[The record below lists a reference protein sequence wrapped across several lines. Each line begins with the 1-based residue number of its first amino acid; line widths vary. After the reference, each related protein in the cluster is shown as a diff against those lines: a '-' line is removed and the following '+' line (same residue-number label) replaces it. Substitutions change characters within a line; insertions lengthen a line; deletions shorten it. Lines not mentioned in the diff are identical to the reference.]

1 VPDVRAGEEEEMRAP
16 RTPEPGVTSGQ
27 LALGSN
33 GRFGHCARAGS
44 SLRSNQ
50 VIRGTWEVDVMANRD
65 GRKREG
71 RSVLEKRRDK
81 REKQQATTVTVRARK
96 TRRAS

>member
-1 VPDVRAGEEEEMRAP
+1 
-16 RTPEPGVTSGQ
+16 
-27 LALGSN
+27 
-33 GRFGHCARAGS
+33 
-44 SLRSNQ
+44 
-50 VIRGTWEVDVMANRD
+50 MANRD

-81 REKQQATTVTVRARK
+81 REKQQATTVRARK